1 MDPQVFVNSSTA
13 SIKKKKKLIIYVRGK
28 CLGWLPT
35 NPPPPPSLSKRK
47 RRKKCTKLKILTNGD
62 GWDFG

>member
-28 CLGWLPT
+28 CWDGYQPILPL
-35 NPPPPPSLSKRK
+35 PPSLSKRK